1 MCEPGVV
8 WCEEQGSVTHWQE
21 SLCLVVPV
29 SCQDM
34 YFIKWADEPTDIM
47 EINIVYLMLVTDIK

>member
-8 WCEEQGSVTHWQE
+8 WCEEPGSVTHSQE

-34 YFIKWADEPTDIM
+34 CTSLSEL
-47 EINIVYLMLVTDIK
+47 INPQIL